1 MKYIDP
7 MMSIWPVDSFD
18 WGLPRRV
25 VVVSPHFDD
34 AVLSLGALIAQS
46 VRAGVMF
53 EVLTVFGG
61 DPTSETP
68 ANPWDLASGFRTE
81 GQAAI
86 ARREE
91 DRSACASLQVTPV
104 WLPFGAEAYDRRGS
118 QEDIWTAVSK
128 AAHGA
133 DCVLLPGYPLAHRDH
148 AELTELLLRRGL
160 SCRRTALY
168 IEQPYSFYQ
177 RNIRMPPAKIP
188 ALARVLS
195 APPVWTRLPVNR
207 ANRRAKIQ
215 AIKSYRS
222 QLRQLGLG
230 PYGRHRMLWHEAFQ
244 GGEAISWLPAHPRER
259 RTLDHYLPDQRL
271 LADAAAAS
279 CLNDGRPLSNAMR
292 KSV

>member
-1 MKYIDP
+1 MK
-7 MMSIWPVDSFD
+7 SIETQMTVWPVDSFD
-18 WGLPRRV
+18 RDLPRRA

-46 VRAGVMF
+46 FQAGVKL

-61 DPTSETP
+61 DPTSEAA
-68 ANPWDLASGFRTE
+68 ANPWDRASGFRTE

-91 DRSACASLQVTPV
+91 DQLACAKLQATPV
-104 WLPFGAEAYDRRGS
+104 WLPFGAESYDRRGS
-118 QEDIWTAVSK
+118 QEDIWTAVFD
-128 AAHGA
+128 ATRGA

-160 SCRRTALY
+160 SCDRAALY

-177 RNIRMPPAKIP
+177 RRTRVPPVLAP
-188 ALARVLS
+188 ELARVLS
-195 APPVWTRLPVNR
+195 DPPVWTRLPVNR
-207 ANRRAKIQ
+207 ANRRSKMQ

-230 PYGRHRMLWHEAFQ
+230 PYGRRRMLWHEASQ
-244 GGEAISWLPAHPRER
+244 GGEAISWLPEWAGR
-259 RTLDHYLPDQRL
+259 
-271 LADAAAAS
+271 AS
-279 CLNDGRPLSNAMR
+279 RAQPLTSRAT
-292 KSV
+292 VAC